1 MPMLSLCRNRSGEA
15 GPAYRSGRRD
25 NGGQCARDRSGRGL
39 AADDL
44 YLARAGGVAPCG
56 YTKGM
61 AAALAEAY
69 RMLKVDDCALLEAAK
84 PRSNDAVLD
93 QPRN

>member
-1 MPMLSLCRNRSGEA
+1 
-15 GPAYRSGRRD
+15 
-25 NGGQCARDRSGRGL
+25 
-39 AADDL
+39 
-44 YLARAGGVAPCG
+44 
-56 YTKGM
+56 M

-93 QPRN
+93 QLRN